1 MAAARNP
8 TRNAIAAVRASRRA
22 APIAAAGCALVAGVL
37 LLGNPFAA
45 GPPPAP
51 RVAQPEIRM
60 GAAELSL
67 PEPAASPAPPAA
79 TPPTR
84 AAVEAAPAPPA
95 FVVPPAPAATI
106 HTATPPVPKARQIA
120 GGKRA
125 TIIVEALPAKP
136 IIPPFVPR
144 QPTGAAPQP
153 RPTLPLDTE
162 MGKAS
167 ATAPATPS
175 PAPKTA
181 AAGLLRDG

>member
-1 MAAARNP
+1 MAAARDP
-8 TRNAIAAVRASRRA
+8 TRNAVAAARASRRA
-22 APIAAAGCALVAGVL
+22 APIAAAGCALVTGVL

-45 GPPPAP
+45 PPPPAP
-51 RVAQPEIRM
+51 RVPQPEIRM
-60 GAAELSL
+60 GTAELSL
-67 PEPAASPAPPAA
+67 PEPAALPAPPAPA
-79 TPPTR
+79 PPTP

-106 HTATPPVPKARQIA
+106 RAATRPVPKARQMG

-125 TIIVEALPAKP
+125 TIIVETLPAKP
-136 IIPPFVPR
+136 IIPPFVPK

-162 MGKAS
+162 IGKTS
-167 ATAPATPS
+167 TIAPATPS
-175 PAPKTA
+175 PAPKAA